1 MKIFKKAS
9 LWFLIVVLLFSVVGC
24 GNKNETQD
32 TSMDDNAGTQD
43 EQKEPTVD
51 LSGTTINV
59 VTTSSDM
66 YRPLFEKFEKDTGV
80 KIEYLD
86 LSSGEVLS
94 RTRAEGGKP
103 MADLWFSGGIDAF
116 MTAKDE
122 GLLEH
127 YTPKNS
133 EELYEEYRD
142 EDGYWYAKGLNIIA
156 FIVNNDILEEKK
168 LPAPTSWAE
177 LTNPIYKDEIMAANP
192 AISGNAFA
200 MVAGILEYMGEEEGW
215 KYFEELD
222 KNIPYYGKR
231 GRDPYNMTVQGEVAM
246 GITYINKS
254 ILQLTEE
261 HNVSIIYPEETIP
274 WIAEGVA
281 IFKNSRNLEGAKA
294 FMDWVFADENLQILA
309 ELDQKDTAMM
319 VKPGIKAFDLG
330 APTDRF
336 VEQDLSVFGEK
347 REGILEKW
355 LELVGDK

>member
-1 MKIFKKAS
+1 MKRFKKAS
-9 LWFLIVVLLFSVVGC
+9 LWILIVMLLFNVIGC
-24 GNKNETQD
+24 SNKKETQS
-32 TSMDDNAGTQD
+32 TNANQS
-43 EQKEPTVD
+43 EQEPVIN
-51 LSGTTINV
+51 LKGTTLNV

-66 YRPLFEKFEKDTGV
+66 YRPLFDKFEKDTGI

-122 GLLEH
+122 GLLEQ

-133 EELYEEYRD
+133 EELYDEYRD
-142 EDGYWYAKGLNIIA
+142 KDGYWYAKGLNIIS
-156 FIVNNDILEEKK
+156 FIVNNDILEEKN
-168 LPAPTSWAE
+168 LPVPKSWAD
-177 LTNPIYKDEIMAANP
+177 LVNPIYKNEILAANP
-192 AISGNAFA
+192 AVSGNAFA

-215 KYFEELD
+215 NYFKKLNE
-222 KNIPYYGKR
+222 NIPYYGKR
-231 GRDPYNMTVQGEVAM
+231 GRDPYNMTVQGEVAI

-254 ILQLTEE
+254 ILQLVDE

-281 IFKNSRNLEGAKA
+281 IFKNCSNLEGAKA
-294 FMDWVFADENLQILA
+294 FMDWVFIDENLQILA

-319 VKPGIKAFDLG
+319 VKPGIKGFELG
-330 APTDRF
+330 VPSDRF
-336 VEQDLSVFGEK
+336 VEQDLSVFGER
-347 REGILEKW
+347 REDILEKW
-355 LELVGDK
+355 INLIGDK